1 MLFCLYF
8 IKWLKNSEYWLT
20 IKETVSEWVND
31 IYTFNKLFIIN
42 INYYQRELL
51 RYSTGLFLQQ
61 INNHIFHYIN
71 ITHTLI
77 AAYATW
83 YLKCNSTAVIV
94 FLILWLCVC
103 NRSKMCLGNHA
114 QSCSFKLLVKCL
126 CICLCLWTDFFQTQA
141 SGKDQP
147 VVCAYAPCSSSE
159 QSDFPQSRVAS
170 WKDSIWGTRFQ
181 L

>member
-8 IKWLKNSEYWLT
+8 IKWLKQW
-20 IKETVSEWVND
+20 VSD
-31 IYTFNKLFIIN
+31 IYTFNKLFIIH
-42 INYYQRELL
+42 INYYQIIE
-51 RYSTGLFLQQ
+51 SCSDTQQVFFLQK

-71 ITHTLI
+71 ITPLI
-77 AAYATW
+77 AAYTTW
-83 YLKCNSTAVIV
+83 YLQCNSTAVIV

-103 NRSKMCLGNHA
+103 NRNKMCLGNHA
-114 QSCSFKLLVKCL
+114 LSCSFKLLVKCL
-126 CICLCLWTDFFQTQA
+126 YVCLCLWTDFFQTLA